1 LTYNP
6 QDDKIKNLT
15 INFKN
20 MEEYKIPQTLIG
32 TKLPDTQISIYK
44 DNKIIDNVNLSSYS
58 GKWLILFFYPADFT
72 FVCPTELTEL
82 ADKYEEFTKLNAEIV
97 SISTDTAFAHKAWHD
112 ASPSI
117 AKINYPM
124 GADPTGKLCKA
135 MGTYLTNEG
144 LSLRATY
151 IVDPEGFVKA
161 CEIQDNSIG
170 RNANELL
177 RKLQASIYVREHKGE
192 VCPASWT
199 PGKQTLT
206 PGVDLVGKL

>member
-1 LTYNP
+1 
-6 QDDKIKNLT
+6 
-15 INFKN
+15 